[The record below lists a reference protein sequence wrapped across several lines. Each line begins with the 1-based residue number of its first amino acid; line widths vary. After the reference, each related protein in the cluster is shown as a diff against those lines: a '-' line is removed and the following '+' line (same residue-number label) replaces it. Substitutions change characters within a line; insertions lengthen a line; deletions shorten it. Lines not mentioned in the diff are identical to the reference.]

1 MDLWFISIN
10 WLTVLIL
17 RLQRIALHFIP
28 LSLHIGD
35 FTHMYGKLSRCLHSV
50 TSYLLTAVSSNA
62 PTSKGD
68 KIIISVQVGVSA
80 ETYWE
85 SAMSEM

>member
-1 MDLWFISIN
+1 
-10 WLTVLIL
+10 
-17 RLQRIALHFIP
+17 
-28 LSLHIGD
+28 
-35 FTHMYGKLSRCLHSV
+35 MYGKLSRCLHSV